1 METLK
6 IKHYLTIIFMIL
18 TLTSCSNGE
27 EKMDII
33 AYGTP
38 EFEEFVKNAPIS
50 LDEAWEIQLD
60 FYKNN
65 PKKMEY
71 SLYKQNSV
79 MYFIVD
85 NYYVYTLRPLMKTK
99 PKGELINGIWVN
111 SVSGEVKYNNNNITI
126 EAESFIGYSK

>member
-1 METLK
+1 
-6 IKHYLTIIFMIL
+6 MIL